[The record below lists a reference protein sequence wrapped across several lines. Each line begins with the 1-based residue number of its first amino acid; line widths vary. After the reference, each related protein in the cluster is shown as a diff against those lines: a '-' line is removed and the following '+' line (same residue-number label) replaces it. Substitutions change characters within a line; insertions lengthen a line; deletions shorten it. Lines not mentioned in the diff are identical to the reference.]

1 MSFLNRS
8 STSLAFSSRFCS
20 STIPRSVSA
29 ITDFRRS
36 TSPLILSIADF
47 RLSSSAFPLSISEF
61 LRPSSPIIP
70 TVSPVT
76 TQETQLIGRGAR
88 YFPFKLNQEII
99 GAENEQYKRKFDE
112 IPDNPLKVC
121 ETLYYHCIDNSKYT
135 YDLQRALE
143 ETGFKQINEG
153 VKFEYK
159 LKKDFIESD
168 IYKYGKLFINSYEE
182 KPAAE
187 ISKIPDTFTIM
198 SSTNL
203 VKKSSVSKLYEIIE
217 EENTIDEKIVK
228 RTHKVTKVDKRILLK
243 ALRKFPVYE
252 FSRLKSYFP
261 LLKSHSEFLSSK
273 DYAGRY
279 EFVTITSGEPTNE
292 DIYQGALRLFEIL
305 SNKILSIKAPLQGTH
320 VFKEIKLSDYIV
332 DSPREKK
339 YDKNE
344 IEQKEGE
351 GISQN
356 APNINPAY
364 RYDLSDKS
372 WFVYDDNYGTT
383 EEKRFVRYFATQV
396 EELKKVYETVYLIR
410 NERKY
415 HLYSF
420 DDGKR
425 FEPDYI
431 LILGNKSTVVE
442 QQQIFIE
449 PKGQHLIDNDIW
461 KEHFLLQLEN
471 DSKCIAYPDY
481 DNYSVKGLPFYTHN
495 VKEQRFKEY
504 FEKLYKHN

>member
-1 MSFLNRS
+1 M
-8 STSLAFSSRFCS
+8 
-20 STIPRSVSA
+20 
-29 ITDFRRS
+29 
-36 TSPLILSIADF
+36 
-47 RLSSSAFPLSISEF
+47 
-61 LRPSSPIIP
+61 
-70 TVSPVT
+70 
-76 TQETQLIGRGAR
+76 
-88 YFPFKLNQEII
+88 
-99 GAENEQYKRKFDE
+99 
-112 IPDNPLKVC
+112 
-121 ETLYYHCIDNSKYT
+121 
-135 YDLQRALE
+135 
-143 ETGFKQINEG
+143 
-153 VKFEYK
+153 FE
-159 LKKDFIESD
+159 L
-168 IYKYGKLFINSYEE
+168 
-182 KPAAE
+182 
-187 ISKIPDTFTIM
+187 FTIM

-203 VKKSSVSKLYEIIE
+203 VKRSSVSKLYERIE
-217 EENTIDEKIVK
+217 EENTIDEKIVE

-339 YDKNE
+339 YDNNE

-461 KEHFLLQLEN
+461 KEHFLLQLED
-471 DSKCIAYPDY
+471 DSKCIAYPGY

>member
-29 ITDFRRS
+29 ITDFRIS
-36 TSPLILSIADF
+36 TCPLILSIADF
-47 RLSSSAFPLSISEF
+47 RLSSSAFSLSISEF

-320 VFKEIKLSDYIV
+320 VFK
-332 DSPREKK
+332 
-339 YDKNE
+339 
-344 IEQKEGE
+344 
-351 GISQN
+351 
-356 APNINPAY
+356 
-364 RYDLSDKS
+364 
-372 WFVYDDNYGTT
+372 
-383 EEKRFVRYFATQV
+383 
-396 EELKKVYETVYLIR
+396 
-410 NERKY
+410 
-415 HLYSF
+415 
-420 DDGKR
+420 
-425 FEPDYI
+425 
-431 LILGNKSTVVE
+431 
-442 QQQIFIE
+442 
-449 PKGQHLIDNDIW
+449 
-461 KEHFLLQLEN
+461 
-471 DSKCIAYPDY
+471 
-481 DNYSVKGLPFYTHN
+481 
-495 VKEQRFKEY
+495 
-504 FEKLYKHN
+504 